1 MADMAFPAMSEVQG
15 KDKGTLNWVI
25 SKKGRL
31 IGREG
36 RLGFMPGNKKGGF
49 YWRVNLFYFIL
60 IFGKD

>member
-36 RLGFMPGNKKGGF
+36 RLGFMPGNKRGDFTG
-49 YWRVNLFYFIL
+49 RVN
-60 IFGKD
+60 